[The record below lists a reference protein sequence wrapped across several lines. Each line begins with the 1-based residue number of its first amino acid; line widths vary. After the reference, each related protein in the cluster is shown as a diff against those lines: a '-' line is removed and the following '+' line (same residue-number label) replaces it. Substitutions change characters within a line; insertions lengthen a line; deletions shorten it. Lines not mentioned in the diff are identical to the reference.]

1 MPRCPRLDQL
11 VDRLVRLPFRGL
23 GRRRSVARVL
33 RHPKRLVRLGSLR
46 VPRERRVL
54 EVLGVVGAE
63 LLRLICEGGTRAISD
78 ACGEDDGGEAGVLRS
93 NAG

>member
-11 VDRLVRLPFRGL
+11 VDRLVRLP

-33 RHPKRLVRLGSLR
+33 RHAKRLVRLGSLR

-63 LLRLICEGGTRAISD
+63 LLRLICEGGMRAISD
-78 ACGEDDGGEAGVLRS
+78 ACGEDDGGEADVLRS